1 MTHAYDEMY
10 LEDAMGNLGEMADY
24 AANICDVDMDIFWSL
39 FISSGV
45 AKRFESG
52 EPKIIV
58 GMSGTELACQILQ
71 QSGLWQK
78 AFPAPSHR
86 NGMSA
91 AYWGGWILA
100 YTQWATG
107 YPFKVL
113 LDRIGWQ
120 KIMKLYPTLHEA
132 PEDKFVETA
141 HILIQRQTTE
151 TALQRQRKICGIS
164 QRELAERSGVNLRT
178 LQQYETGAKDISK
191 AAFSTVISLAKALH
205 CPADALLY

>member
-10 LEDAMGNLGEMADY
+10 LEDAMANLGEMADY
-24 AANICDVDMDIFWSL
+24 AANVCAFDMDTFWSL
-39 FISSGV
+39 FISSGI
-45 AKRFESG
+45 ARRFASG

-58 GMSGTELACQILQ
+58 GMSGTELACHILE

-78 AFPAPSHR
+78 PYPEPSRQH
-86 NGMSA
+86 GMSA

-100 YTQWATG
+100 YTQWLTG

-132 PEDKFVETA
+132 PEDKFVEIVRTHIQQTA
-141 HILIQRQTTE
+141 E
-151 TALQRQRKICGIS
+151 TALQRQRKICGLS
-164 QRELAERSGVNLRT
+164 QRELAERSGINLRT

-191 AAFSTVISLAKALH
+191 AAFSTVMGLAKALH
-205 CPADALLY
+205 CSPESLLL